1 MTFFDAETSRVFVQL
16 ALAVLLGALIGLE
29 REYQGKSAG
38 LRTYALVSLGSC
50 LFTVVS
56 VVGFEAFSGLTSY
69 DPTRIAAQVV
79 LGIGFLGGGII
90 FLKGDIVYG
99 LTTAAGLWI
108 SAALGV
114 AVGAGLYAAAIFTTI
129 LSLTILL
136 ALKKLEHY
144 IHRDRPEEAHHDLT

>member
-1 MTFFDAETSRVFVQL
+1 MAFFDAETSRIFVQL

-38 LRTYALVSLGSC
+38 LRTYALVALGSC
-50 LFTVVS
+50 LFTIVS
-56 VVGFEAFSGLTSY
+56 IVGFKAFSGLTSY

-79 LGIGFLGGGII
+79 VGIGFIGGGLI
-90 FLKGDIVYG
+90 FLRGDIVYG

-114 AVGAGLYAAAIFTTI
+114 AVGAGLYAAAIFTAI
-129 LSLTILL
+129 LSLLILL
-136 ALKKLEHY
+136 ILKKFEQY
-144 IHRDRPEEAHHDLT
+144 IHRDNPESAHHDLT